1 MVILTQ
7 IFESWT
13 VTIIGSSLSGQEI
26 KFYGITQNTRRI
38 II

>member
-26 KFYGITQNTRRI
+26 KFYGELLKIPVG
-38 II
+38 